1 MRKFKRQSVSSLGFI
16 LEDTEHSKILIS
28 DFSRMGVSFSS
39 EKNLSLKSFL
49 SIVYQNESGQLVQ
62 MKIYIKNVSQKRESL
77 YRVGAQF
84 VAVESRN

>member
-1 MRKFKRQSVSSLGFI
+1 MRKFKRHAVSSLGFI
-16 LEDTEHSKILIS
+16 LEDSEPFKILIS
-28 DFSRMGVSFSS
+28 DFSRMGLSFQSV
-39 EKNLSLKSFL
+39 KILQPKSFL

-62 MKIYIKNVSQKRESL
+62 MKIYIKNVSQKCVST